1 MNNKDRIAATMYP
14 LGTWFV
20 SRIYVWIP
28 CIKETIMMMTMMMM
42 MIMIII
48 IITTVNLPS
57 FNANAILTTMFTV
70 AHGGP
75 QFLVFREK

>member
-1 MNNKDRIAATMYP
+1 MYP

-20 SRIYVWIP
+20 SRKYVWIP
-28 CIKETIMMMTMMMM
+28 CIKETIMMTTMMMM
-42 MIMIII
+42 MMMVMIII

-70 AHGGP
+70 AHGGA